1 MKELKNILKGVSVE
15 TAVGDQEL
23 LVSAVVFDSR
33 KTVQDAL
40 FVAQKGVDSDGHLF
54 IEKAIELGAKAVLC
68 ESLPQD
74 LYPGVCYIKVRHS
87 NDALAVVAANFYDN
101 PSRKLKLV
109 GVTGTNGKTTVAT
122 LLYELFQNAGY
133 HTGLLSTVKIKIGSQ
148 TFKATHTTP
157 DSVSI
162 NRYLAQMIEQGVT
175 HCFMEVSSHG
185 IHQSRTEGLDF
196 DGGVF
201 TNLSHDH
208 LDYHKTFSGYR
219 DVKKKFF
226 DNLSKDA
233 FALTNVDDKN
243 GNILLQNTKAKKT
256 SYAMKSMADFKV
268 KILEKDFSGMLLQ
281 LDRQEVWV
289 RLIGD
294 FNAYNLASI
303 YAVANL
309 LGVDKQNVLRLMSQ
323 LESVDGR
330 FEYQRSAQ
338 GIVTIVDYAHTPDAL
353 KNVLETIRG
362 IRSGTE
368 SLITVVGCGGDR
380 DRTKRSKMGAIA
392 SELSDQVVFTS
403 DNPRF
408 EDPQEIINQIESG
421 VAEVNLYKTLSVID
435 RKQAIKNSC
444 KICCKR
450 RYYSRCWKRS

>member
-208 LDYHKTFSGYR
+208 LDYHKTFS
-219 DVKKKFF
+219 
-226 DNLSKDA
+226 
-233 FALTNVDDKN
+233 
-243 GNILLQNTKAKKT
+243 
-256 SYAMKSMADFKV
+256 
-268 KILEKDFSGMLLQ
+268 
-281 LDRQEVWV
+281 
-289 RLIGD
+289 
-294 FNAYNLASI
+294 
-303 YAVANL
+303 
-309 LGVDKQNVLRLMSQ
+309 
-323 LESVDGR
+323 
-330 FEYQRSAQ
+330 
-338 GIVTIVDYAHTPDAL
+338 
-353 KNVLETIRG
+353 
-362 IRSGTE
+362 
-368 SLITVVGCGGDR
+368 
-380 DRTKRSKMGAIA
+380 
-392 SELSDQVVFTS
+392 
-403 DNPRF
+403 
-408 EDPQEIINQIESG
+408 EI
-421 VAEVNLYKTLSVID
+421 
-435 RKQAIKNSC
+435 
-444 KICCKR
+444 
-450 RYYSRCWKRS
+450 